1 MERSGGRGRGTAL
14 TTVGVLVALA
24 VVALAA
30 REGVSAGDPRSRR
43 PADGLLDAAF
53 SLFLVS
59 LAVGTVAFVV
69 LLILNRDAL
78 RSLDAD
84 HRRRSSRRTI
94 VMVVLAV
101 IALALIVRSV
111 GGREGELELPQLQGT
126 PTGDAAPQSDPSE
139 QTYEPE
145 FAWLPV
151 AIVGLLAA
159 AGIAAAWWSAK
170 RRRKA
175 RGEGAELTFAEA
187 LDDVLAETLDD
198 LRAETDPRR
207 AVIAAYARLERA
219 LAAYGLP
226 RRPAEAPLEYL
237 ERMLESAEVTP
248 AAGRRLTVLFER
260 ARFSQ
265 HEVEPEMKDE
275 AIGALETVRDDLRL
289 AELRAEQARAEAL
302 ELARERA
309 ASL

>member
-1 MERSGGRGRGTAL
+1 MERSGGRGRGTFL

-59 LAVGTVAFVV
+59 LTVGAVVFVV
-69 LLILNRDAL
+69 LFIANRDAL
-78 RSLDAD
+78 RTLDPD
-84 HRRRSSRRTI
+84 LRRRSSRRTI
-94 VMVVLAV
+94 VVLFLAV
-101 IALALIVRSV
+101 IALALIVRSL
-111 GGREGELELPQLQGT
+111 GGREGELELPEIRGV
-126 PTGDAAPQSDPSE
+126 PGGDAAPRGEGAE
-139 QTYEPE
+139 QTYDPE

-151 AIVGLLAA
+151 AIVGALAA
-159 AGIAAAWWSAK
+159 AGVAAAWWSAK
-170 RRRKA
+170 KRRNA
-175 RGEGAELTFAEA
+175 RGEGAELTFADA

-265 HEVEPEMKDE
+265 HEVGPEMKDE
-275 AIGALETVRDDLRL
+275 AIAALETVRDDLRL
-289 AELRAEQARAEAL
+289 AELRAQEARAEAL
-302 ELARERA
+302 ALARERA
-309 ASL
+309 AAL